1 VHTLFTTRYARLYC
15 SGRDGGI
22 AFSEPGR
29 PRYTDFTYVAFTIGM
44 TFQVS
49 DTTLQTSEI
58 RRTAL
63 RHALLSYVFGVGI
76 IATTINHVPGVGNE
90 RSEVGVQASRRR
102 RLIAAATSTAA
113 A

>member
-1 VHTLFTTRYARLYC
+1 MRATAVGPGPSKDLEPFDG
-15 SGRDGGI
+15 SGLPAPQPRD
-22 AFSEPGR
+22 AQRQTVR
-29 PRYTDFTYVAFTIGM
+29 P
-44 TFQVS
+44 S